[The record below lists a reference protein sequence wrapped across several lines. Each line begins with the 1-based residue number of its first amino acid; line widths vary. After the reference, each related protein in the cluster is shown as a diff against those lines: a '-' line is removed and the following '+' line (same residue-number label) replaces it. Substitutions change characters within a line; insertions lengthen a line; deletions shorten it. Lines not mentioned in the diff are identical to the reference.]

1 MSECDAEEETDG
13 RLLIDGGPRLLPVL
27 REILRRH
34 GVRRAAFFGSGARG
48 QESESS
54 DVDLLVEFAPGRSLL
69 DQAAL
74 ELDLIALFGREV
86 EVVTYRKGP
95 ESPLLS
101 SG

>member
-1 MSECDAEEETDG
+1 V
-13 RLLIDGGPRLLPVL
+13 LIDDAPRLMPAL

-34 GVRRAAFFGSGARG
+34 GVTRAAFFGSVARG
-48 QESESS
+48 QETAQS

-86 EVVTYRKGP
+86 EVVTWQSLDSRICERAP
-95 ESPLLS
+95 HDQVAIL
-101 SG
+101 

>member
-1 MSECDAEEETDG
+1 MSNSVTENM
-13 RLLIDGGPRLLPVL
+13 PRLMPAL

-34 GVRRAAFFGSGARG
+34 GVTRAAFFGSVARG
-48 QESESS
+48 QETKDS

-86 EVVTYRKGP
+86 EVVTYQSLNPHIRQQA
-95 ESPLLS
+95 LDDQVAIL
-101 SG
+101 